1 MHMVEYRR
9 NQKQLR
15 ETPALPSNLTPIP
28 QKRIFCCNRRLPEGA
43 TSLDTHEVQPIL
55 QAYGMNTPYRI
66 ASDST
71 EAVHIAKQIGYPV
84 ALKLRS
90 PDIPH
95 KSEVQGVMLYLRT
108 ANEVQQRQTLFRSRK
123 MDRRRRGSTACW
135 CKVWLTVLA
144 LRSCGLW
151 LSTIRFSGR

>member
-1 MHMVEYRR
+1 
-9 NQKQLR
+9 
-15 ETPALPSNLTPIP
+15 
-28 QKRIFCCNRRLPEGA
+28 
-43 TSLDTHEVQPIL
+43 
-55 QAYGMNTPYRI
+55 MNTLPTWI

-71 EAVHIAKQIGYPV
+71 EAVHIAEQIGYPV

-108 ANEVQQRQTLFRSRK
+108 ANEVQQAANAIF
-123 MDRRRRGSTACW
+123 DRVKWPGHRRGSTACW